1 MTNDIALM
9 RSMFLLGAAYAAK
22 AVREAMADDNVADLF
37 PVASV
42 AEAASEIMAGKKPK
56 DTECKFDVLM
66 RRMGVP
72 VGNGSAVMRL
82 IDVMRTEASDRD
94 LEASVRRFQFARR
107 LGNAT
112 IEAKYRAELAEKL
125 SSGVDVPVEF

>member
-1 MTNDIALM
+1 MTNDIPLM
-9 RSMFLLGAAYAAK
+9 RAMFLLGAAYAAK
-22 AVREAMADDNVADLF
+22 AVREAMTDDSVADLF
-37 PVASV
+37 PVSSV
-42 AEAASEIMAGKKPK
+42 AEAASEMMAGVKPK
-56 DTECKFDVLM
+56 DGSKFDVLM

-112 IEAKYRAELAEKL
+112 IEAKYRSELAEKL
-125 SSGVDVPVEF
+125 ASGVDVPVEF

>member
-1 MTNDIALM
+1 MTNDIPLM
-9 RSMFLLGAAYAAK
+9 RAMFLLGAAYAAK
-22 AVREAMADDNVADLF
+22 AVREAMTDDSVADLF
-37 PVASV
+37 PVSSV
-42 AEAASEIMAGKKPK
+42 AEAASEMMAGVKPK
-56 DTECKFDVLM
+56 DGSKFDVLM

-112 IEAKYRAELAEKL
+112 IEAKYRSELAEKL
-125 SSGVDVPVEF
+125 ASGVDVPVDF

>member
-1 MTNDIALM
+1 MTNDIPLM
-9 RSMFLLGAAYAAK
+9 RAMFLLGAAYAAK
-22 AVREAMADDNVADLF
+22 SVREAMADDSMADLF
-37 PVASV
+37 PVSAV
-42 AEAASEIMAGKKPK
+42 AEAASEMMAGVKPK
-56 DTECKFDVLM
+56 DGSKFDVLM
-66 RRMGVP
+66 RRMGVL

-112 IEAKYRAELAEKL
+112 IEAKYRSELAEKL
-125 SSGVDVPVEF
+125 ASGVDVPVEF

>member
-1 MTNDIALM
+1 MTNDIPLM
-9 RSMFLLGAAYAAK
+9 RAMFLLGASYAAK
-22 AVREAMADDNVADLF
+22 AVREAMTDDNVTDLF
-37 PVASV
+37 PVSAV
-42 AEAASEIMAGKKPK
+42 AEAASEIMAGVKPK
-56 DTECKFDVLM
+56 DGSKFDVLM

-112 IEAKYRAELAEKL
+112 IEAKYRSELAEKL
-125 SSGVDVPVEF
+125 ASGVDVPVEF

>member
-1 MTNDIALM
+1 MTNDIPLM
-9 RSMFLLGAAYAAK
+9 RAMFLLGAAYAAK
-22 AVREAMADDNVADLF
+22 AVREAMTDDNVADLF
-37 PVASV
+37 PISAV
-42 AEAASEIMAGKKPK
+42 AEAASEMMAGVKPK
-56 DTECKFDVLM
+56 DGSKFDVLM
-66 RRMGVP
+66 RRMGVL

-112 IEAKYRAELAEKL
+112 IEAKYRSELAEKL
-125 SSGVDVPVEF
+125 ASGVDVPVEF

>member
-1 MTNDIALM
+1 MTNDIPLM
-9 RSMFLLGAAYAAK
+9 RAMFLLGAAYAAK
-22 AVREAMADDNVADLF
+22 AVREAMSDDNVADLF
-37 PVASV
+37 PVSAV
-42 AEAASEIMAGKKPK
+42 AEAASEMIAGVKPK
-56 DTECKFDVLM
+56 DGSKFDVLM

-125 SSGVDVPVEF
+125 ASGVDVPVEF